1 MLIPI
6 LAAAAMAMLSG
17 CSFLNLTRKQTLTLD
32 APKDVEL
39 VVYRQVGKP
48 GHRVMSP
55 VGLIHGGESMELD
68 AGEYL
73 VANECSGYE
82 FKQTRDKPTK
92 IPVRRLSLVL
102 HGESGLQ
109 SVDASNVKAR
119 LALDEQAASTSKTEV
134 ATSAELQGTQNLNSV
149 PPEKSAEG
157 PAPEK
162 SAEGPAPEKSAEGPA
177 PEKSGE
183 GAAAESAPIPVR
195 STQESSLVVHTLCLD
210 PLDGQRNEWKN
221 RRDFDVLPGTTE
233 FRIGG
238 RLVKI
243 ENHGETSEK
252 ISLDLYPVSIVST
265 FPDIHARFY
274 LAPEEKEPK
283 SENSVVGLVP
293 NGSTWLLPG
302 DYSLEV
308 NGTRRKLSIEK
319 GALTE
324 ISVGVLR
331 IDLPKNFPMEE
342 RLKAGGQ
349 PVFVYLDTGA
359 LLNLDTDYLVFPGSY
374 SVSIEG
380 SEVQDSFQV
389 DAGEKM
395 IVKTFAARVDA
406 PSCPEGFKSC
416 KNPPRITIHREQ
428 KPYALMTVEPKLPFL
443 LLEGTYEYGVEGLR
457 GIKRNLQ
464 RRNEALAGESLAR
477 VKIKWDVRQAQG
489 RYRTDLVRIESRGA
503 NVFGR
508 SLDLLFHKPEEV
520 YVPAGSYDLTYFLGD
535 PLLDRSK
542 ARQSLF
548 LEPGQTREV
557 VVPIYLE
564 KPNRPDE
571 PQVSGGV
578 RGATGGET
586 PAARKGAKQSESDSE
601 NPAVQLPRSLT
612 PLRR

>member
-1 MLIPI
+1 MLLPI
-6 LAAAAMAMLSG
+6 FAAVAMAMLSG
-17 CSFLNLTRKQTLTLD
+17 CSILNLSRKQNLTLD

-48 GHRVMSP
+48 GYRVMSP
-55 VGLIHGGESMELD
+55 VGLIRGGETLELD
-68 AGEYL
+68 VGEYL

-109 SVDASNVKAR
+109 SAEASNVKSSEGTAE
-119 LALDEQAASTSKTEV
+119 D
-134 ATSAELQGTQNLNSV
+134 SAQITT
-149 PPEKSAEG
+149 PP
-157 PAPEK
+157 
-162 SAEGPAPEKSAEGPA
+162 
-177 PEKSGE
+177 
-183 GAAAESAPIPVR
+183 
-195 STQESSLVVHTLCLD
+195 TQEASLVVHTLCQD
-210 PLDGQRNEWKN
+210 PLDGQRNEWKT

-319 GALTE
+319 GAITE

-374 SVSIEG
+374 TVSIEG
-380 SEVQDSFQV
+380 SEVQDNFQV
-389 DAGEKM
+389 DAGEKT

-443 LLEGTYEYGVEGLR
+443 LLEGTYEYGVEGMR

-464 RRNEALAGESLAR
+464 RRNEALAGEALAR

-508 SLDLLFHKPEEV
+508 SLDLLFHKPEEI

-542 ARQSLF
+542 ARQSLL

-571 PQVSGGV
+571 AQVSGGV
-578 RGATGGET
+578 RGVAGGEA
-586 PAARKGAKQSESDSE
+586 PSPRKGGKQAEAQSET
-601 NPAVQLPRSLT
+601 PAVQLPRSLT